1 MNDVKEF
8 YNNFDTR
15 LLTDFVND
23 NPRVMA
29 ALGFVGNY
37 LTKINP
43 GHILDIGCGI
53 GWSSF
58 EMSQKFPGCQ
68 VLGVDLSDN
77 LISVAEKIFSASNL
91 KFSSRDLTEEF
102 ELSGNA
108 YDVVVMIDVFEHIP
122 AEHRD
127 AFFRKLLATLDKEFS
142 ILLTCP
148 TKKHQEYLR
157 LHKPEGL
164 QPVDEDVDFEV
175 VRGFAHALGAEVVY
189 FANKDIW
196 RTNDYLHAIISNKIP
211 YGEIEQNARPFS
223 LLSRSRKLALLK
235 EKGIAAPDNAGVD
248 RSIFKRLIN
257 RLK

>member
-1 MNDVKEF
+1 MSDVKAF
-8 YNNFDTR
+8 YNNFDNR

-23 NPRVMA
+23 NPRVMS
-29 ALGFVGNY
+29 ALDFVGSY
-37 LTKINP
+37 LTKMKP
-43 GHILDIGCGI
+43 KQVLDIGCGI

-58 EMSQKFPGCQ
+58 EVSHKFPDCQ

-77 LISVAEKIFSASNL
+77 LIAIAGKLFSSPNL

-108 YDVVVMIDVFEHIP
+108 NDVVIMIDVFEHIP
-122 AEHRD
+122 ATHRE
-127 AFFRKLLATLDKEFS
+127 AFFGKLLATLDKEFS
-142 ILLTCP
+142 VLLTCP

-175 VRGFAHALGAEVVY
+175 VQGFAKALGAEVVY

-196 RTNDYLHAIISNKIP
+196 CTNDYLHAIISNKIP
-211 YGEIEQNARPFS
+211 YKGIEQNKKPFS
-223 LLSRSRKLALLK
+223 LLTKNQKLALLK
-235 EKGIAAPDNAGVD
+235 EKGIPVPENGGVGG
-248 RSIFKRLIN
+248 SILKRLIN
-257 RLK
+257 RLR